1 MYKIIDMYPYLRA
14 LQPEHCSCSPKEN
27 ICVFI
32 CGTVPAISYNIE
44 PMGNKVNFINF
55 TLQIAVCES

>member
-1 MYKIIDMYPYLRA
+1 MSFTARVLLLLAKGEYLRFYFWN
-14 LQPEHCSCSPKEN
+14 CSGG
-27 ICVFI
+27 FI
-32 CGTVPAISYNIE
+32 LSCNIE